1 MKQPMFIHTY
11 VQYEH
16 MYVHTYVY
24 SCVCT
29 YVHMYVYNAFVSS
42 RDHWFTYFLRTHI
55 RSSSVTLSVCGC
67 LCYTGLCKSLLDFI
81 LHTYVPTYV
90 HTLLLGFHC
99 IVWSCTVLN
108 GRSGWASSLC
118 THTHMSGLEEPM
130 GQAQPH
136 HFSYQ
141 TSKYIVSWSFID
153 YYHEW

>member
-81 LHTYVPTYV
+81 LHTYVPTYIHCCEDSTVLCGHVQCSMGGVGGPVPYV
-90 HTLLLGFHC
+90 HTHTCQG
-99 IVWSCTVLN
+99 WRN
-108 GRSGWASSLC
+108 QWGRHSPTTFLTKPQNTLSVGAS
-118 THTHMSGLEEPM
+118 
-130 GQAQPH
+130 
-136 HFSYQ
+136 
-141 TSKYIVSWSFID
+141 
-153 YYHEW
+153 